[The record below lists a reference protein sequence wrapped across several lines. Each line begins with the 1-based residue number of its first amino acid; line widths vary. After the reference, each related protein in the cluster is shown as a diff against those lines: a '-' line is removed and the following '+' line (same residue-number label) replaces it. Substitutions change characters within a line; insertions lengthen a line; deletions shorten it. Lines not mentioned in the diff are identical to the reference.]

1 VHEFLLVG
9 ATFFACLV
17 EMVEALTIVLA
28 VGATRGWRSAI
39 YGTVASTV
47 VLAAL
52 VMTLGPRLAA
62 LPIGSLRLVV
72 GGLLLV
78 FGLGWLRKAILRAAH
93 LKQLHDEQSIFEEQ
107 EHEAREVE
115 RTSGAVDWYSF
126 TVAFKGVLLEGL
138 EVAFIVVTFGGAQH
152 SVGMASVVA
161 AAAAIIV
168 LIAGLVV
175 RRPLVQVP
183 ENTLKFAVGIML
195 VTFGIFWSSEG
206 AGIQWPGGDA
216 ALVPMLV
223 YVAGAS
229 LLMARLLRR
238 TGTLDSRREAVA

>member
-1 VHEFLLVG
+1 MHEFLLVG
-9 ATFFACLV
+9 ATFLACLV

-39 YGTVASTV
+39 YGTVAAV
-47 VLAAL
+47 AVLAAL
-52 VMTLGPRLAA
+52 VVTLGPRLAG
-62 LPIGSLRLVV
+62 LPIGSLRLFV
-72 GGLLLV
+72 GGLLLI
-78 FGLGWLRKAILRAAH
+78 FGLGWLRKAILRAGH
-93 LKQLHDEQSIFEEQ
+93 LKQFHDEQSIFEEQ

-115 RTSGAVDWYSF
+115 PTSGAVDWYSF

-152 SVGMASVVA
+152 SVGMASAAA

-168 LIAGLVV
+168 LIAGLVA
-175 RRPLVQVP
+175 RRPLVKVP

-216 ALVPMLV
+216 ALVPLLA
-223 YVAGAS
+223 YVAVTS
-229 LLMARLLRR
+229 LLMASLLRR
-238 TGTLDSRREAVA
+238 TGRLISCQEDLA